1 MDAFPFSIQPNL
13 SKYQSMESPV
23 DALASLLESA
33 EDYGKTTF
41 ELYKLKFMDTA
52 SLVLTGFVTRLSV
65 MIVITLFVLMLST
78 GAALF
83 LGELLGKT
91 YYGFFIVSILFL
103 IASIVMHVAL
113 FDWIKGSISESMIK
127 QLQQNDNAWKN

>member
-1 MDAFPFSIQPNL
+1 
-13 SKYQSMESPV
+13 MESPV
-23 DALASLLESA
+23 DALASLFERA

-52 SLVLTGFVTRLSV
+52 SLVVTSFVSRLSV
-65 MIVITLFVLMLST
+65 MIVIAIFAVMLSI

-91 YYGFFIVSILFL
+91 YYGFFIVSGVYL
-103 IASIVMHVAL
+103 IAAIVMRVAL
-113 FDWIKGSISESMIK
+113 FDWLKAPISESMIN
-127 QLQQNDNAWKN
+127 QLQQTDNSWKN